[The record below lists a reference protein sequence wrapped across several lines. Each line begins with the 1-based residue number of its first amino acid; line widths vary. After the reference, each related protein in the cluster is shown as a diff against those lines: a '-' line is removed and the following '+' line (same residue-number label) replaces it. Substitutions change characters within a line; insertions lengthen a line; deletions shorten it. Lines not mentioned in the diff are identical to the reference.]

1 MLHTD
6 LLTAP
11 FSLREALDAG
21 LSPRD
26 LERKAWVRL
35 ASRIYR
41 WRYLTEDPWDLLAT
55 WHRMLPSDAVFAGPT
70 ACWMHGLDLD
80 PIRPV
85 HVIVPSGSQRSRFG
99 LAVRRC
105 KVGLA
110 DVATIRGMRVTGLH
124 RTLRDI
130 CLRFEPREALVALD
144 MALAAQKTDRDA
156 MVRHSYFAR
165 GQQGVKRLRWLIDRA
180 APAQSPMETRLR
192 WILLEAKLPV
202 PEVQADLFD
211 ARGRFIGRADL
222 YYPDHRLVLE
232 YDGGNHRDRLVSDDR
247 RQNLIL
253 DAGFRLLRFTAP
265 DIYRRPAAVV
275 ALVRNGLGR
284 KSAIS
289 RPAVEGFGG
298 KTGDLAALGWAGA
311 L

>member
-1 MLHTD
+1 MLKRD

-21 LSPRD
+21 LSARD

-41 WRYLTEDPWDLLAT
+41 WRYLDEDPWDLLAT
-55 WHRMLPSDAVFAGPT
+55 WHRMLPADAVFAGPT

-85 HVIVPSGSQRSRFG
+85 HVIASSGKQRSRFG

-105 KVGLA
+105 M
-110 DVATIRGMRVTGLH
+110 VAAAEVVTIRGMRVTSLH

-130 CLRFEPREALVALD
+130 CLRLEPREALVALD
-144 MALAAQKTDRDA
+144 MALAAQKTEPDA
-156 MVRHSYFAR
+156 LRRYAHFAR
-165 GQQGVKRLRWLIDRA
+165 GQQGVKRMRWLIDRA
-180 APAQSPMETRLR
+180 APAASPMETRLR

-211 ARGRFIGRADL
+211 ARGHFIGRADL
-222 YYPDHRLVLE
+222 YYPDHGLVVE
-232 YDGGNHRDRLVSDDR
+232 YDGSNHRDRLVSDDR

-265 DIYRRPAAVV
+265 DIYSRQAAVV
-275 ALVRNGLGR
+275 ALVTNALGR
-284 KSAIS
+284 KSAIL
-289 RPAVEGFGG
+289 RAPIDGFGG
-298 KTGDLAALGWAGA
+298 KTGMVGA
-311 L
+311 